1 MRLGRVGAVGMI
13 GDMTPVVTGLIGM
26 GGDDNSRSAWSS
38 DGACLDSWRGARNS
52 DDNWRGAWSNR

>member
-1 MRLGRVGAVGMI
+1 MKVGRVGAVGML
-13 GDMTPVVTGLIGM
+13 GDMTPVVTGLIGV

-38 DGACLDSWRGARNS
+38 EGACLDNS